1 VVFTVKHGIV
11 RELALLRQPF
21 YLLRA
26 IKIQ

>member
-21 YLLRA
+21 YYAR
-26 IKIQ
+26 